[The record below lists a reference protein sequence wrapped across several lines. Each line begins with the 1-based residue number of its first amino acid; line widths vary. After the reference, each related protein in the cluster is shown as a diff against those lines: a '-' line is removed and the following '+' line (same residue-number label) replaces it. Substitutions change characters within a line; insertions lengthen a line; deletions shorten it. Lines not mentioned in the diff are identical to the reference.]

1 MSSGLID
8 PTTGVPPALENSP
21 AVLPPDGTAG
31 HHWAVILAG
40 GDSGWTDLGSP
51 ARVMEILGRRN
62 THPTWWPEGRESVLL
77 SVNSNRVHA
86 SRDDSGQD
94 VTGARYR
101 ARESLNNDRQKRSI

>member
-8 PTTGVPPALENSP
+8 TITGVPPALENSP

-31 HHWAVILAG
+31 
-40 GDSGWTDLGSP
+40 
-51 ARVMEILGRRN
+51 
-62 THPTWWPEGRESVLL
+62 RESVFL
-77 SVNSNRVHA
+77 SVNSNRDHA